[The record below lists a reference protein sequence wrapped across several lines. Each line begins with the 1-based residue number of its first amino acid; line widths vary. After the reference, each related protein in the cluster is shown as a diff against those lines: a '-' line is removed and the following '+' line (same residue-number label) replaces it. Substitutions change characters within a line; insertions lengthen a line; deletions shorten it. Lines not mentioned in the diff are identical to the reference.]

1 MLDKQTRKN
10 LQSRYIGIDTADTL
24 SCHKMVKT
32 LFRNQLHH
40 IGSTESQYCVTC
52 TRENNQDI
60 IEDLTHATYTCPHI
74 QTIIEEVTN
83 TYFPN
88 IKTNCKHKDT
98 LLSIIRNTHPL
109 YEGKPGQTL
118 ASLIW
123 DHFLQYIMTSR
134 GKTVTPIPA
143 AAIFEIKSQIN
154 RSLKILPK
162 TMVSKHVLN
171 CNNLKEMFQVN

>member
-1 MLDKQTRKN
+1 MTSIKKGSGKYRSILQKKIIAKDIHSPANWRSKINDNTITSQHIKQSRKN
-10 LQSRYIGIDTADTL
+10 LQSRYIGSDTADTL
-24 SCHKMVKT
+24 SRLKMGKT

-60 IEDLTHATYTCPHI
+60 TEDLTHATYTCPHI

-88 IKTNCKHKDT
+88 IHTNFTHKDT

-109 YEGKPGQTL
+109 YEGKPGQP
-118 ASLIW
+118 W
-123 DHFLQYIMTSR
+123 
-134 GKTVTPIPA
+134 PA
-143 AAIFEIKSQIN
+143 
-154 RSLKILPK
+154 
-162 TMVSKHVLN
+162 
-171 CNNLKEMFQVN
+171 